1 MKKFKCKINQGGWVI
16 EYSGR
21 FASIQEA
28 FDHYNLFPGRIVL
41 LQEMAR

>member
-1 MKKFKCKINQGGWVI
+1 MKTFKVKINSAGMVI
-16 EYSGR
+16 EYRGR

-28 FDHYNLFPGRIVL
+28 FDHYQLFPGRIVL